1 MLTSPDYINQKIV
14 QCIESRLAA
23 AAICKRSYEYAASF
37 EDFLKVIN
45 HSNSMDEL
53 LSIRTSIVND
63 IMQATTMQNLQRAKG
78 LDPDTEDG
86 SNLTKSEMSAAV
98 KLKRYIQQ
106 LSFAKTQC
114 EKILG
119 KLGWEGNFSND
130 LNLSIMDILSTVV
143 GRRFF
148 ILFLEPLKA
157 STLVGFN
164 TSVEE
169 LKHSQKSSWHQ
180 LGTEIFYTY
189 IRVPLPEIN
198 VEKLMRKKMESF
210 LFGDTGPEIFYDLQ
224 KIVLKTLE
232 EKYYPPFL
240 LSEQYK
246 ELKNTLTSDDIK
258 DISLSN
264 FNESQEDPNLI
275 LDNDVSMDLT
285 NHSTY
290 ARNKLEQLQ
299 EKLKNKNQ
307 ALEALKQSLK
317 PESKLLL
324 ILEKEIDWLKGEKR
338 QLEAHLQ
345 QTEVWGDH
353 LGKWRADVQSVEAA
367 DEKEPPQFMIL
378 VHVEESSASAVIATE
393 DCCQS
398 EENCDG
404 ISTGWVILRSLTQF
418 HELHRKLR
426 PLCSDLRS
434 MDLPTN
440 TFKLFFLKNDK
451 SSLEKAKGQIQKYLT
466 FILEDDHLFQSE
478 ALYAFLSPSSE
489 HLKQVAVS
497 PKKSKFSLSTLF
509 KTNSGS
515 SDISNRIDP
524 FWGPRESEDDMST
537 YLDGANSDSES
548 NQKAL
553 ELDGKDSIAEPLYS
567 LMGEI
572 FDMAGVFKWVRRSL
586 ISFVQITYG
595 RTINRQIRESINY
608 LFEETMLH
616 HYASTALK
624 SFWPGG
630 ELASTYPE
638 RTEDMKDMTAN
649 AAKSL
654 LIYNVPEV
662 LSNLVGAQTAKHGAL
677 KAFETVQNSTYNK
690 QLFYVSFFLYH
701 ILNGVSGVSLYC
713 LFRNYWKY

>member
-86 SNLTKSEMSAAV
+86 SNLTKSEVSAAV

-119 KLGWEGNFSND
+119 KLGWEGHFSND
-130 LNLSIMDILSTVV
+130 LNLSMMDILSTVV
-143 GRRFF
+143 GRRYF

-210 LFGDTGPEIFYDLQ
+210 LFGDTGPEIFYELQ

-246 ELKNTLTSDDIK
+246 ELKNALTSDDIK

-264 FNESQEDPNLI
+264 FNESQEDSNLI

-317 PESKLLL
+317 PESKLLS

-353 LGKWRADVQSVEAA
+353 LGKWRADVQSVEAQ

-378 VHVEESSASAVIATE
+378 VHVEESTSAVIATE
-393 DCCQS
+393 DS
-398 EENCDG
+398 GKNEDNCDG

-440 TFKLFFLKNDK
+440 SFKLFFLKNDK
-451 SSLEKAKGQIQKYLT
+451 SSLEKAKVQIQKYLT

-515 SDISNRIDP
+515 SEISNRIDP

-537 YLDGANSDSES
+537 YLDGANSDSET

-553 ELDGKDSIAEPLYS
+553 ELDGKDSIAEPIYS

-595 RTINRQIRESINY
+595 RTINRQIRESVNY

-630 ELASTYPE
+630 ELASSYPE

-690 QLFYVSFFLYH
+690 QLFYVSLFDCLFYLVNIFFLF
-701 ILNGVSGVSLYC
+701 LF
-713 LFRNYWKY
+713 FRNC